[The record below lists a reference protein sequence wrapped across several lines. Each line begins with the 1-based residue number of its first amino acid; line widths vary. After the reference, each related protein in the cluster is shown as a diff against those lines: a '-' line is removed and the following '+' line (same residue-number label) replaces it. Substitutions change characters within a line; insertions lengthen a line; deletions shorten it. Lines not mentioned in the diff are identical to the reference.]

1 MNSLAHRT
9 ARSTIATTAAS
20 IFRGVPIALALFVA
34 LWLVFGLIDLRD
46 HPDHLTSWVMSIA
59 FQVMLCGVAWWAYR
73 HVRSGQVGRIVT
85 VGVVLS
91 LAGSMAGYFA
101 ATGTSAEILA
111 MVLIV
116 LLVGL
121 SLLIP
126 LGTLYQSVVSAGIVG
141 IYTATAFLIA
151 DPGLISAPVFVSL
164 LAAGLVTVVGSYMT
178 TSYRQATR
186 LAREQQQEA
195 AEIAGAL
202 VRVAETI
209 SRSLD
214 PQQVSDA
221 IVHLTCSLMRCEG
234 GGLWARREGGWQLIS
249 ASSSV
254 FTPELMEQIRSVEFE
269 PERFPI
275 FRALQRDGVVE
286 IGSIDG
292 QDLLPPALLRRWR
305 ATSALTALLG
315 TANQPTGM
323 LVALHERRSGP
334 FSVRDRKILAGI
346 AQLGTLALENAYLA
360 ERLRTADRAKSEL
373 VATMSHELRTPL
385 NAILGYTDLL
395 LDGAMGEVQREQHE
409 VLQRMRDRG
418 LDLLNLI
425 QATLDANRL
434 ETGRVM
440 VHLTKLSLG
449 EIVDRL
455 REQIPER
462 WLNPSVALRFSVQ
475 APEAQLWTDEPKLL
489 TILRNLV
496 HNGLKFTQKG
506 EVRVSVARD
515 GEGVLFEVR
524 DTGCGIERDQE
535 ARIFEIFG
543 QADGRSSQE
552 GVGLGLYI
560 CQRLAIL
567 LGGEIGVQSSPG
579 LGSTFRVRL
588 PQQPP
593 QHLSSDV

>member
-1 MNSLAHRT
+1 
-9 ARSTIATTAAS
+9 
-20 IFRGVPIALALFVA
+20 
-34 LWLVFGLIDLRD
+34 
-46 HPDHLTSWVMSIA
+46 
-59 FQVMLCGVAWWAYR
+59 
-73 HVRSGQVGRIVT
+73 
-85 VGVVLS
+85 
-91 LAGSMAGYFA
+91 
-101 ATGTSAEILA
+101 
-111 MVLIV
+111 
-116 LLVGL
+116 
-121 SLLIP
+121 
-126 LGTLYQSVVSAGIVG
+126 
-141 IYTATAFLIA
+141 
-151 DPGLISAPVFVSL
+151 
-164 LAAGLVTVVGSYMT
+164 
-178 TSYRQATR
+178 
-186 LAREQQQEA
+186 
-195 AEIAGAL
+195 
-202 VRVAETI
+202 
-209 SRSLD
+209 
-214 PQQVSDA
+214 
-221 IVHLTCSLMRCEG
+221 
-234 GGLWARREGGWQLIS
+234 
-249 ASSSV
+249 
-254 FTPELMEQIRSVEFE
+254 
-269 PERFPI
+269 
-275 FRALQRDGVVE
+275 
-286 IGSIDG
+286 
-292 QDLLPPALLRRWR
+292 
-305 ATSALTALLG
+305 
-315 TANQPTGM
+315 
-323 LVALHERRSGP
+323 
-334 FSVRDRKILAGI
+334 
-346 AQLGTLALENAYLA
+346 
-360 ERLRTADRAKSEL
+360 
-373 VATMSHELRTPL
+373 L